1 MSAAKISVAKKAIKY
16 IESKISK
23 ETVLGIGTGS
33 TVNFFIEELGNLK
46 HHFKGAVSSSNA
58 SSELLNNK
66 GIEVFSLNDVNE
78 VEFYIDGADE
88 VTPENFLIK
97 GGGGAHT
104 REKIVAAASNEFI
117 CIVDKTKLVNK
128 LGAFPLPVEVI
139 PESRSMVAR
148 KIIAMGGRPVYR
160 NNFLTDQNNHI
171 LDIHD
176 IDISDPTK
184 LEEILNNIPGVVD
197 NGIFASNKPC
207 LLYTSP
213 SPRDRTRSRMPSSA

>member
-117 CIVDKTKLVNK
+117 CIIDKTKLVNK
-128 LGAFPLPVEVI
+128 LGAFPLPLEVI

-160 NNFLTDQNNHI
+160 NNFLTDQKNHI
-171 LDIHD
+171 LDIHE
-176 IDISDPTK
+176 IDISDPVK

-197 NGIFASNKPC
+197 NGIFANNKPEMV
-207 LLYTSP
+207 LIS
-213 SPRDRTRSRMPSSA
+213 D

>member
-1 MSAAKISVAKKAIKY
+1 MSAAKISVAKKAVKY

-58 SSELLNNK
+58 SSELLNNI

-128 LGAFPLPVEVI
+128 LGAFPLPLEVI

-160 NNFLTDQNNHI
+160 NNFLTDQKNHI
-171 LDIHD
+171 LDIHE
-176 IDISDPTK
+176 IDISDPVK

-197 NGIFASNKPC
+197 NGIFANNKPEMV
-207 LLYTSP
+207 LIS
-213 SPRDRTRSRMPSSA
+213 D

>member
-1 MSAAKISVAKKAIKY
+1 MSAAKISVAKKAVKY
-16 IESKISK
+16 IKDKISK
-23 ETVLGIGTGS
+23 ETVIGIGTGS
-33 TVNFFIEELGNLK
+33 TVNFFIQELCNLK
-46 HHFKGAVSSSNA
+46 HHFKGVVSSSNA
-58 SSELLNNK
+58 SSELLK
-66 GIEVFSLNDVNE
+66 EKSIEVFSLNDVNE

-148 KIIAMGGRPVYR
+148 KITAMGGKPVYR
-160 NNFLTDQNNHI
+160 NNFLTDQKNHI
-171 LDIHD
+171 LDIHG
-176 IDISDPTK
+176 IDISDPAR

-197 NGIFASNKPC
+197 NGVFAKNKPK
-207 LLYTSP
+207 LVLIS
-213 SPRDRTRSRMPSSA
+213 D

>member
-1 MSAAKISVAKKAIKY
+1 MSAAKISVAKKAVKY

-46 HHFKGAVSSSNA
+46 HHFKGVVSSSNA
-58 SSELLNNK
+58 SSEILNNK

-128 LGAFPLPVEVI
+128 LGAFPLPLEVI

-148 KIIAMGGRPVYR
+148 KVITMGGRPVYR
-160 NNFLTDQNNHI
+160 NNFLTDQKNHI
-171 LDIHD
+171 LDIQNYPYHR
-176 IDISDPTK
+176 K
-184 LEEILNNIPGVVD
+184 Q
-197 NGIFASNKPC
+197 
-207 LLYTSP
+207 
-213 SPRDRTRSRMPSSA
+213 

>member
-128 LGAFPLPVEVI
+128 LGAFPLPLEVI

-148 KIIAMGGRPVYR
+148 KVITMGGRPIYR
-160 NNFLTDQNNHI
+160 NNFLTDQKNHI
-171 LDIHD
+171 LDIHE
-176 IDISDPTK
+176 IDISDPVK

-197 NGIFASNKPC
+197 NGIFANNKPEMV
-207 LLYTSP
+207 LIS
-213 SPRDRTRSRMPSSA
+213 D

>member
-117 CIVDKTKLVNK
+117 CIIDKTKLVNK
-128 LGAFPLPVEVI
+128 LGAFPLPLEVI

-160 NNFLTDQNNHI
+160 NNFLTDQKNHI
-171 LDIHD
+171 LDIHEM
-176 IDISDPTK
+176 DISDPVK

-197 NGIFASNKPC
+197 NGIFANNKPEMV
-207 LLYTSP
+207 LIS
-213 SPRDRTRSRMPSSA
+213 D

>member
-1 MSAAKISVAKKAIKY
+1 MSAAKISVAKKAVKY

-46 HHFKGAVSSSNA
+46 HHFKGVVSSSNA
-58 SSELLNNK
+58 SSEILNNK

-117 CIVDKTKLVNK
+117 CIIDKTKLVSK
-128 LGAFPLPVEVI
+128 LGAFPLPLEVI

-148 KIIAMGGRPVYR
+148 RIIAMGGRPVYR
-160 NNFLTDQNNHI
+160 NNFLTDQKNHI

-176 IDISDPTK
+176 IDISDPVK
-184 LEEILNNIPGVVD
+184 LEKILNNIPGVVD
-197 NGIFASNKPC
+197 NGIFANNKPEIV
-207 LLYTSP
+207 LIS
-213 SPRDRTRSRMPSSA
+213 D

>member
-78 VEFYIDGADE
+78 VAFYIDGADE

-128 LGAFPLPVEVI
+128 LGAFPLPLEVI

-160 NNFLTDQNNHI
+160 NNFLTDQKNHI
-171 LDIHD
+171 LDIHE
-176 IDISDPTK
+176 IDISDPVK

-197 NGIFASNKPC
+197 NGIFANNKPEMV
-207 LLYTSP
+207 LIS
-213 SPRDRTRSRMPSSA
+213 D

>member
-1 MSAAKISVAKKAIKY
+1 MSAAKISVAKKAVKY

-58 SSELLNNK
+58 SSELLNNT

-117 CIVDKTKLVNK
+117 CIIDKTKLVNK

-148 KIIAMGGRPVYR
+148 KITAMGGRPVYR

-171 LDIHD
+171 LDVHD
-176 IDISDPTK
+176 IDISDPIK
-184 LEEILNNIPGVVD
+184 LEEILNNIPGVID
-197 NGIFASNKPC
+197 NGIFASNKPEIV
-207 LLYTSP
+207 LIS
-213 SPRDRTRSRMPSSA
+213 D

>member
-58 SSELLNNK
+58 SSELLNNI

-117 CIVDKTKLVNK
+117 CIVDKTKLVKK
-128 LGAFPLPVEVI
+128 LGAFPLPLEVI

-160 NNFLTDQNNHI
+160 NNFLTDQKNHI
-171 LDIHD
+171 LDIHE
-176 IDISDPTK
+176 IDISDPVK

-197 NGIFASNKPC
+197 NGIFANNKPEMV
-207 LLYTSP
+207 LIS
-213 SPRDRTRSRMPSSA
+213 D

>member
-1 MSAAKISVAKKAIKY
+1 MSAAKISVAKKAVKY
-16 IESKISK
+16 IESKISRG
-23 ETVLGIGTGS
+23 TVLGIGTGS

-46 HHFKGAVSSSNA
+46 HHFKGVVSSSNA
-58 SSELLNNK
+58 SSEILNNK

-128 LGAFPLPVEVI
+128 LGAFPLPLEVI

-148 KIIAMGGRPVYR
+148 KVITMGGRPVYR
-160 NNFLTDQNNHI
+160 NNFLTDQKNHI
-171 LDIHD
+171 LDIHE
-176 IDISDPTK
+176 IDISDPVK

-197 NGIFASNKPC
+197 NGIFANNKPEIV
-207 LLYTSP
+207 LIS
-213 SPRDRTRSRMPSSA
+213 D

>member
-1 MSAAKISVAKKAIKY
+1 MSAAKISVAKKAVKY

-46 HHFKGAVSSSNA
+46 HHFKGAVSSSHA
-58 SSELLNNK
+58 SSELLK
-66 GIEVFSLNDVNE
+66 KHSIEIFNLNDVNE
-78 VEFYIDGADE
+78 VAFYIDGADE
-88 VTPENFLIK
+88 VTPERFLIK

-117 CIVDKTKLVNK
+117 CIVDKSKLVKK
-128 LGAFPLPVEVI
+128 LGTFPLPLEVI

-148 KIIAMGGRPVYR
+148 KITAIGGRPVYR

-171 LDIHD
+171 LDVHNM
-176 IDISDPTK
+176 DISDPAR
-184 LEEILNNIPGVVD
+184 LEEILNNIPGVIE
-197 NGIFASNKPC
+197 NGIFANNKPEVV
-207 LLYTSP
+207 LVS
-213 SPRDRTRSRMPSSA
+213 D

>member
-1 MSAAKISVAKKAIKY
+1 MSAAKISVAKKAVKY

-46 HHFKGAVSSSNA
+46 HHFKGVVSSSNA
-58 SSELLNNK
+58 SSEILNNK

-117 CIVDKTKLVNK
+117 CIIDKTKLVSK
-128 LGAFPLPVEVI
+128 LGAFPLPLEVI

-160 NNFLTDQNNHI
+160 NNFLTDQKNHI

-176 IDISDPTK
+176 IDISDP
-184 LEEILNNIPGVVD
+184 V
-197 NGIFASNKPC
+197 KPVS
-207 LLYTSP
+207 YTHLTLP
-213 SPRDRTRSRMPSSA
+213 TRS

>member
-1 MSAAKISVAKKAIKY
+1 MSAAKISVAKKAVKY
-16 IESKISK
+16 IESKISR

-46 HHFKGAVSSSNA
+46 HHFKGVVSSSNA
-58 SSELLNNK
+58 SSEILNNK

-117 CIVDKTKLVNK
+117 CIIDKTKLVSK
-128 LGAFPLPVEVI
+128 LGAFPLPLEVI

-171 LDIHD
+171 LDIHE

-197 NGIFASNKPC
+197 NGIFASNKPEIV
-207 LLYTSP
+207 LIS
-213 SPRDRTRSRMPSSA
+213 D